1 MVPWLNFEVGSLL
14 NIALILGVGLGVSV
28 MMIWVER
35 RFLGFWSDRLG
46 PNRVGPFGIFQ
57 VIADAIKMLTKEDWI
72 PPFADKVTFVVAPM
86 IIPVVMLL
94 SLGVIPYAPGVGII
108 DLNIGLLWIFAMA
121 GLASY
126 STMLGGLASNNK
138 FSLLGAL
145 RGAGQMISYEVFMG
159 ISILGV
165 VILAD
170 SFTLRDIVEAQADG
184 WFVIPQ
190 FFGFLVFTV
199 AGIAESHRW
208 PFDLPEGESEII
220 SGYNTEYSG
229 MKFGLFMIGEY
240 IGMVVMSALIPV
252 LFFGGWHAPFGLEIG
267 SPMISGIFWMSAK
280 TGFFLLFFVLV
291 RAALVRPR
299 YDQFMNYGWLVMLPL
314 SLINLLVTG
323 AVVLYQAG

>member
-1 MVPWLNFEVGSLL
+1 MFSFEVGSLL
-14 NIALILGVGLGVSV
+14 NIAVVLGAGLAVSV

-57 VIADAIKMLTKEDWI
+57 VIADAIKMLFKEDWI
-72 PPFADKVTFVVAPM
+72 PPFSDKFTFVLAPM
-86 IIPVVMLL
+86 ILPIVMLMAL
-94 SLGVIPYAPGVGII
+94 AVIPFAPGVGVM

-138 FSLLGAL
+138 FSLLGSL
-145 RGAGQMISYEVFMG
+145 RGTGQMISYEVFMG

-170 SFTLRDIVEAQADG
+170 SFTLRDIVESQRDG
-184 WFVIPQ
+184 WYVVPQ
-190 FFGFLVFTV
+190 FFGFIVFTV
-199 AGIAESHRW
+199 AGLAESHRW
-208 PFDLPEGESEII
+208 PFDLPESEAEII

-240 IGMVVMSALIPV
+240 IAMVVMALLMPV
-252 LFFGGWHAPFGLEIG
+252 LFFGGWHAPFGLEFG
-267 SPMISGIFWMSAK
+267 TPLISGLFWMSVKA
-280 TGFFLLFFVLV
+280 GFFLLFFILV

-299 YDQFMNYGWLVMLPL
+299 YDQLMSYGWLVMLPL

-323 AVVLYQAG
+323 AIVLYQAG

>member
-1 MVPWLNFEVGSLL
+1 MFSFEVGSLL
-14 NIALILGVGLGVSV
+14 NVAMVLVVGLVVSIW
-28 MMIWVER
+28 MIWIER
-35 RFLGFWSDRLG
+35 RFLGFFSDRLG

-57 VIADAIKMLTKEDWI
+57 VIADAVKMLTKEDWI
-72 PPFADKVTFVVAPM
+72 PPFSDKITFVVAPM
-86 IIPVVMLL
+86 ILPIVMLL
-94 SLGVIPYAPGVGII
+94 SLGVIPFAPGIGVM
-108 DLNIGLLWIFAMA
+108 DLNIGLLWVFAMA

-165 VILAD
+165 VILSD
-170 SFTLRDIVEAQADG
+170 SFNLREIVEAQEGG
-184 WFVIPQ
+184 WFVFPQ
-190 FFGFLVFTV
+190 FFGFIVFMV

-240 IGMVVMSALIPV
+240 IGMVVMSAFIPV
-252 LFFGGWHAPFGLEIG
+252 LFFGGWHAPFGLEFGNEI
-267 SPMISGIFWMSAK
+267 ISGLFWMGLK
-280 TGFFLLFFVLV
+280 TGFFLIFFVLV

-299 YDQFMNYGWLVMLPL
+299 YDQLMSYGWLVMLPL
-314 SLINLLVTG
+314 ALVNLLVTG
-323 AVVLYQAG
+323 AFVLYQAG

>member
-1 MVPWLNFEVGSLL
+1 MFSFEVGSLL
-14 NIALILGVGLGVSV
+14 NIALVLVVGLGISV

-57 VIADAIKMLTKEDWI
+57 VIADAIKMLAKEDWI
-72 PPFADKVTFVVAPM
+72 PPFSDKFTFVVAPM
-86 IIPVVMLL
+86 ILPIVMLL
-94 SLGVIPYAPGVGII
+94 SLGVIPFAPGIGIM
-108 DLNIGLLWIFAMA
+108 DLNIALLWVFAMA

-159 ISILGV
+159 ISLLGII
-165 VILAD
+165 ILAD
-170 SFTLRDIVEAQADG
+170 SFSLREIVEAQADG
-184 WFVIPQ
+184 WFVVPQ
-190 FFGFLVFTV
+190 FFGFIVFMV
-199 AGIAESHRW
+199 AAIAESHRW

-240 IGMVVMSALIPV
+240 IGMFVMSALIPV
-252 LFFGGWHAPFGLEIG
+252 LFFWRLAGTFW
-267 SPMISGIFWMSAK
+267 SGIW
-280 TGFFLLFFVLV
+280 
-291 RAALVRPR
+291 
-299 YDQFMNYGWLVMLPL
+299 Q
-314 SLINLLVTG
+314 
-323 AVVLYQAG
+323 

>member
-1 MVPWLNFEVGSLL
+1 MFSFEVGSLL
-14 NIALILGVGLGVSV
+14 NVAMVLVVGLVVSIW
-28 MMIWVER
+28 MIWIER
-35 RFLGFWSDRLG
+35 RFLGFFSDRLG

-57 VIADAIKMLTKEDWI
+57 VIADAVKMLTKEDWI
-72 PPFADKVTFVVAPM
+72 PPFSDKITFVVAPM
-86 IIPVVMLL
+86 ILPIVMLL
-94 SLGVIPYAPGVGII
+94 SLGVIPFAPGIGVM
-108 DLNIGLLWIFAMA
+108 DLNIGLLWVFAMA

-145 RGAGQMISYEVFMG
+145 RGARQMISYEVIMG

-165 VILAD
+165 VILSD
-170 SFTLRDIVEAQADG
+170 SFNLREIVEAQEGG
-184 WFVIPQ
+184 WFVFPQ
-190 FFGFLVFTV
+190 FFGFIVFMV

-240 IGMVVMSALIPV
+240 IGMVVMSAFIPV
-252 LFFGGWHAPFGLEIG
+252 LFFGGWHAPFGLEFGNEI
-267 SPMISGIFWMSAK
+267 ISGLFWMGLK
-280 TGFFLLFFVLV
+280 TGFFLIFFVLV

-299 YDQFMNYGWLVMLPL
+299 YDQLMSYGWLVMLPL
-314 SLINLLVTG
+314 ALVNLLVTG
-323 AVVLYQAG
+323 AFVLYQAG

>member
-1 MVPWLNFEVGSLL
+1 MFSFQVGSLL

-35 RFLGFWSDRLG
+35 RMLAFWSDRLG
-46 PNRVGPFGIFQ
+46 PNRVGPFGLFQ
-57 VIADAIKMLTKEDWI
+57 VIADAIKMLMKEDWI
-72 PPFADKVTFVVAPM
+72 PPFSDKFTFVLAPM
-86 IIPVVMLL
+86 ILPIVMLM
-94 SLGVIPYAPGVGII
+94 SLAVIPFAPGVGVI
-108 DLNIGLLWIFAMA
+108 DLNIGVLWIFAMA

-138 FSLLGAL
+138 FALLGSL

-159 ISILGV
+159 ISLLG
-165 VILAD
+165 IIMLAD
-170 SFTLRDIVEAQADG
+170 SFTLREIVEAQADG
-184 WFVIPQ
+184 WFVFPQ
-190 FFGFLVFTV
+190 FFAFIVFMV

-240 IGMVVMSALIPV
+240 ISMVVMSALIPV
-252 LFFGGWHAPFGLEIG
+252 LFFGGWLAPFGLEFGNEI
-267 SPMISGIFWMSAK
+267 ISGLFWMGAK
-280 TGFFLLFFVLV
+280 TTFFLLFFVLV

-299 YDQFMNYGWLVMLPL
+299 YDQLMSYGWLVMLPL
-314 SLINLLVTG
+314 SLVNLLITA

>member
-1 MVPWLNFEVGSLL
+1 MFSFEVGSLL
-14 NIALILGVGLGVSV
+14 NIVLVLGAGLGISV

-57 VIADAIKMLTKEDWI
+57 VIADAVKMLAKEDWI
-72 PPFADKVTFVVAPM
+72 PPFSDKFTFVAAPM
-86 IIPVVMLL
+86 ILPIVMLL
-94 SLGVIPYAPGVGII
+94 SLGVIPFAPGIGVM
-108 DLNIGLLWIFAMA
+108 DLNIGLLWVFAMA

-159 ISILGV
+159 ISILGI
-165 VILAD
+165 VILSD
-170 SFTLRDIVEAQADG
+170 SFSLREIVEAQEDG
-184 WFVIPQ
+184 WFVFPQ
-190 FFGFLVFTV
+190 FFGFIVFMV

-240 IGMVVMSALIPV
+240 IGMLVMSALIPV
-252 LFFGGWHAPFGLEIG
+252 LFFGGWHAPFGLEFGNEI
-267 SPMISGIFWMSAK
+267 ISGLFWMGLK
-280 TGFFLLFFVLV
+280 TTFFLLFFVLV

-299 YDQFMNYGWLVMLPL
+299 YDQLMNYGWLVMLPL
-314 SLINLLVTG
+314 ALVNLLVTG